1 MNTSKIK
8 EWPRAVNVLTRR
20 INGIKTN
27 IRQKGIE
34 ITIGRDEKGD
44 RIITIQKTMNK
55 EVAEEGKP
63 QR

>member
-8 EWPRAVNVLTRR
+8 EWPKAVNVLTRR

-27 IRQKGIE
+27 LRQKGIE
-34 ITIGRDEKGD
+34 ITIGIDEKGD

-63 QR
+63 Q